1 MLVVVGGKLTHNLEK
16 NITNLVKGRLEM
28 QIKFK
33 QRPLAIIGTILGL
46 SFSAGSMAT
55 AVPPGV
61 ELALDQSITIN
72 NGSEVASLDPHK
84 VEGNPETNIILNL
97 LEGLVSNDANGH
109 IIPAVASHWDNDG
122 YKVWT
127 FHLRDNAVWS
137 DGTPVTAQ
145 DFVYSWQ
152 RLANPKIG
160 SPYASYLQYAQ
171 IDNVDAV
178 LKGVKKPDELGV
190 KALDAKTLQV
200 TLTEPVP
207 YFINMLSHTS
217 LKPVKRDVVEKYGDK
232 WTLPQNFV
240 GNGAYKLKDWVVN
253 ERIVLERSPTYW
265 NNKEIIINQATFL
278 PITSEVSDINRYRSG
293 EIDITNSAIPPNLF
307 AKMKKDLPAQVH
319 VSPYLCTFYYEINN
333 QKAPFTDAR
342 VRTAIKLTLDR
353 DIIATKIM
361 GQGQIPA
368 YGFTPT
374 FTEGGN
380 FTLPEWAS
388 WTQEKRNVEARK
400 LLAEAGF
407 NAENPLK
414 FNLLYNTSD
423 QNKQQA
429 IAAASMWQKNLGATV
444 TLQNQEW
451 KTSLE
456 SRHQGQFD
464 VARATWCGDYNEPT
478 AFLNMLLS
486 DSSNNTFFYKN
497 PEFDVLLAKT
507 LAAPDAKAR
516 TALYQ
521 QAENLL
527 DKDSAMVPVYYRVS
541 VRLIRPTVGGFTGK
555 DPQDLIDLKNLYIR
569 KLE

>member
-1 MLVVVGGKLTHNLEK
+1 
-16 NITNLVKGRLEM
+16 M

-46 SFSAGSMAT
+46 SFSAGSMAAT
-55 AVPPGV
+55 VLPGV

-109 IIPAVASHWDNDG
+109 IIPAVASHWDNNG

-171 IDNVDAV
+171 IENIDAV

-190 KALDAKTLQV
+190 KALDTKTLQV

-207 YFINMLSHTS
+207 YFISMLSHTS
-217 LKPVKRDVVEKYGDK
+217 MKPVKRDVVEKYGDK

-265 NNKEIIINQATFL
+265 NNKDTIINKATFL

-307 AKMKKDLPAQVH
+307 AKMKKDLPEQVH

-333 QKAPFTDAR
+333 QKTPFTDAR
-342 VRTAIKLTLDR
+342 VRAAIKLTLDR

-361 GQGQIPA
+361 GQGQMPA

-374 FTEGGN
+374 FTDGGN
-380 FTLPEWAS
+380 FALPEWAS
-388 WTQEKRNVEARK
+388 WAQEKRNAEAKK

-497 PEFDVLLAKT
+497 PEFDALLAKT
-507 LAAPDAKAR
+507 LAAPDAKVR